1 MLMRSSDGMCCYDR
15 LRYRDGGYR
24 FTSLNICTEKGEQAD
39 EPHPKIEIL
48 FFHKLVFVSPPC
60 PPPFGI

>member
-24 FTSLNICTEKGEQAD
+24 FTELKRIASYLVTELGMFMEVNSVQ
-39 EPHPKIEIL
+39 L
-48 FFHKLVFVSPPC
+48 
-60 PPPFGI
+60 

>member
-24 FTSLNICTEKGEQAD
+24 FTELKRIASYLCY
-39 EPHPKIEIL
+39 
-48 FFHKLVFVSPPC
+48 
-60 PPPFGI
+60 GIGNVYGS